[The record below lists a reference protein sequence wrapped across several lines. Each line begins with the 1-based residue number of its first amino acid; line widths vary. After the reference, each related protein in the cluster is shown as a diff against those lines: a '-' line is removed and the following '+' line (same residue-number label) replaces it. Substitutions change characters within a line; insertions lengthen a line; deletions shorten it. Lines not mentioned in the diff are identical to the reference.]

1 MCDVWLN
8 HGLCLCAEFICNSLS
23 LLFWFCCRCSILSNA
38 TVKCDTGLYE
48 SLQAWKD
55 HKLHI
60 DHEVTHCLTHSQT
73 RRLIIRLGLCYARY
87 RCLFTSLQI
96 ETLQTKIK
104 NLKEV
109 RVHLKKARPLECDCN
124 KYL

>member
-8 HGLCLCAEFICNSLS
+8 HGLCLCAEFLAESAVVECAANSLS
-23 LLFWFCCRCSILSNA
+23 LLFWFYCRCSILSNA

-60 DHEVTHCLTHSQT
+60 DHEVTHKEDTNALFDSQSNQAINYQT
-73 RRLIIRLGLCYARY
+73 WSMLC
-87 RCLFTSLQI
+87 
-96 ETLQTKIK
+96 
-104 NLKEV
+104 
-109 RVHLKKARPLECDCN
+109 
-124 KYL
+124 